1 MAVIRKV
8 PAGILFASLLS
19 SLSTVAQARNSEPIL
34 GNSEA
39 EPIKRANL
47 APARIEPVT
56 IRVLPGDW
64 GDADREDVE
73 RLLRSVARELWM
85 YFPGRS
91 LNTILVAPTERHP
104 VAGYAK
110 GPEGE
115 YFVYLS
121 AKGRHW
127 SQYAYQF
134 AHEFAHILSNYERN
148 GRVSLRRNQWFDE
161 SLCETASLF
170 TLRRLGASWLKG
182 DRAPYPHWQA
192 YGTAFQT
199 YVQDLL
205 AQPHRALPPRKAFA
219 EWYQGNAAAL
229 DRNPYGRERDE
240 LVAGM
245 LLPLFEEHPEGWA
258 ALSYLNLE
266 ESDATGSFQ
275 TYLRNW
281 HRNTPERH
289 RPFVARIIELFGYP
303 VAGLTSRNAALGAP
317 QSR

>member
-1 MAVIRKV
+1 MVRIRKV
-8 PAGILFASLLS
+8 PAGTLWALLLS
-19 SLSTVAQARNSEPIL
+19 VVATVAQARDIDPIL
-34 GNSEA
+34 SNSEA
-39 EPIKRANL
+39 DSLKRANL
-47 APARIEPVT
+47 GPVRAEPVT

-64 GDADREDVE
+64 GGADREDVE
-73 RLLRSVARELWM
+73 NLLKSVARELWM

-91 LNTILVAPTERHP
+91 LNTIVVAPTERHP

-134 AHEFAHILSNYERN
+134 AHEFAHILSNYERS
-148 GRVSLRRNQWFDE
+148 GRFSVRRNQWFDE

-182 DRAPYPHWQA
+182 DMAPYPHWRA
-192 YGTAFQT
+192 YGAAFQT

-205 AQPHRALPPRKAFA
+205 AQPHRALPPKKVFTD
-219 EWYQGNAAAL
+219 WYQGNSAAL
-229 DRNPYGRERDE
+229 DRDPYGRERDE

-245 LLPLFEEHPEGWA
+245 LLPLFEEYPEGWA

-266 ESDATGSFQ
+266 ESDATGPFQ
-275 TYLRNW
+275 TYLQNW

-289 RPFVARIIELFGYP
+289 RPFVAKIIELFGYP
-303 VAGLTSRNAALGAP
+303 VAGLTSRNAAGGAP

>member
-1 MAVIRKV
+1 VSA
-8 PAGILFASLLS
+8 
-19 SLSTVAQARNSEPIL
+19 VAQARDFGPVL

-39 EPIKRANL
+39 ESIKKAHI
-47 APARIEPVT
+47 PTARVEPVT

-64 GDADREDVE
+64 GGAEREDVE
-73 RLLRSVARELWM
+73 NLLQSVARELWV
-85 YFPGRS
+85 YFPGQR
-91 LNTILVAPTERHP
+91 LNTIVVAPTERHP

-110 GPEGE
+110 GPQGE

-121 AKGRHW
+121 ARGRHW

-148 GRVSLRRNQWFDE
+148 GHVLVRRNQWFDE

-170 TLRRLGASWLKG
+170 ALRRLGASWLKG
-182 DRAPYPHWQA
+182 DTVPYPHWQA

-199 YVQDLL
+199 YAQDLL
-205 AQPHRALPPRKAFA
+205 SQPHRALPPKKMFA
-219 EWYQGNAAAL
+219 EWYQGNAGML
-229 DRNPYGRERDE
+229 DHNPYGRERDE

-245 LLPLFEEHPEGWA
+245 LLPLFEEYPEGWG

-266 ESDATGSFQ
+266 ESDATGPFQ
-275 TYLRNW
+275 AYLQNW

-303 VAGLTSRNAALGAP
+303 VAGLTSRNAAGGVP